1 MKLIASFLF
10 AAAMP
15 VLAHG
20 DGLDVNG
27 TWLTQSQTAHIEIA
41 DCGDGTPCGRLV
53 WMDPASMRPGVTPQ
67 TAKDINNPDPD
78 LRERPVLGM
87 QLLSGFEARRKDWRG
102 GEIYDAES
110 GKTYGSRLKRLD
122 EDRLQL
128 KGCIGPFCQTQVWT
142 RVESEPAPG
151 SGE

>member
-1 MKLIASFLF
+1 MKLIASFLV
-10 AAAMP
+10 AAALPIM
-15 VLAHG
+15 AHAN
-20 DGLDVNG
+20 GLDVNG
-27 TWLTQSQTAHIEIA
+27 TWLTQSQTAHVEIA

-53 WMDPASMRPGVTPQ
+53 WMDPASMRPGMTPQ
-67 TAKDINNPDPD
+67 TATDINNPDPD
-78 LRERPVLGM
+78 LRDRPVLGM
-87 QLLSGFEARRKDWRG
+87 QLLSGFKARRKDWRG